1 MPTDVPFDVWNG
13 EDLATAEVILSDSA
27 EEVAMHLE
35 EDEDP
40 PAVTWSDL
48 TGQDR
53 QVHPEAADDEPPVSY
68 FADEQPEGR
77 DEDELAEHPI
87 EGPEPDLGDLLV
99 RQHYTFR
106 A

>member
-35 EDEDP
+35 EDEG
-40 PAVTWSDL
+40 PAATWSDL
-48 TGQDR
+48 TAPDR
-53 QVHPEAADDEPPVSY
+53 HERPDDRDDEPPVSY
-68 FADEQPEGR
+68 FADEQPERR
-77 DEDELAEHPI
+77 DDDELAEHPI
-87 EGPEPDLGDLLV
+87 EAPEPDLGDLLV

>member
-13 EDLATAEVILSDSA
+13 EDLATAEVIPPDSA

-35 EDEDP
+35 EDEEP
-40 PAVTWSDL
+40 GAGTWSDL
-48 TGQDR
+48 TGSS
-53 QVHPEAADDEPPVSY
+53 ADDEDDDTPVSY
-68 FADEQPEGR
+68 FADEQPERR
-77 DEDELAEHPI
+77 DEHELAEQPV
-87 EGPEPDLGDLLV
+87 EAPEPDLGDLLV

>member
-40 PAVTWSDL
+40 ATGTWSDL
-48 TGQDR
+48 TGN
-53 QVHPEAADDEPPVSY
+53 EDEVAVDAPVSY
-68 FADEQPEGR
+68 FSDEQPEVA
-77 DEDELAEHPI
+77 DELEREEHPI
-87 EGPEPDLGDLLV
+87 EIPEPGLDDLLV
-99 RQHYTFR
+99 RQHYVFR